1 VVYSE
6 FFLVLLI
13 YSFLFSSSSS
23 SSSFLFF
30 NMWVAGPTN
39 YPTKPSVVVD
49 DVIAAVCFGAL
60 HITNSKMLIP
70 HQLDDSSVGRGD
82 TQDGKDLAS
91 PHNLLIHLPPR
102 PAPPRPHPSHLHSIN
117 KGDGTG
123 LNVHWHV
130 TCRVPSVCLSVC
142 QQLA

>member
-1 VVYSE
+1 
-6 FFLVLLI
+6 
-13 YSFLFSSSSS
+13 
-23 SSSFLFF
+23 
-30 NMWVAGPTN
+30 MWVAGPTN

-70 HQLDDSSVGRGD
+70 RQLDDSSVGRGD

-102 PAPPRPHPSHLHSIN
+102 PAPPPPLPSS
-117 KGDGTG
+117 
-123 LNVHWHV
+123 LNQQRGWNWSEC
-130 TCRVPSVCLSVC
+130 TLACYLQSPICLSVCLSATC
-142 QQLA
+142 LKETKQNSSILFL

>member
-1 VVYSE
+1 MVYSE

-23 SSSFLFF
+23 SSFFLFF

-39 YPTKPSVVVD
+39 YPTKPSVVD

-70 HQLDDSSVGRGD
+70 PPQLDDSSVGRGA
-82 TQDGKDLAS
+82 QDGKDLAS

-102 PAPPRPHPSHLHSIN
+102 PAPPIFTQST
-117 KGDGTG
+117 KGME
-123 LNVHWHV
+123 LV
-130 TCRVPSVCLSVC
+130 
-142 QQLA
+142 